1 MAAPQRRTVLI
12 TGEGSHQMTAQEVGQ
27 FSRYG
32 LKPMIFV
39 LNNHGY
45 LIERLL
51 CKDGEREYN
60 DVVSRNYQQLPAA
73 LGCENWFT
81 SRVTTC
87 GELDQAIAHAE
98 EREAGGLYRS
108 RDGHVCDFA
117 IGSEAS

>member
-1 MAAPQRRTVLI
+1 
-12 TGEGSHQMTAQEVGQ
+12 
-27 FSRYG
+27 
-32 LKPMIFV
+32 MIFV
-39 LNNHGY
+39 LNNRGY

-51 CKDGEREYN
+51 CKHGEREYN
-60 DVVSRNYQQLPAA
+60 DVASWNYQQLPAA

-81 SRVTTC
+81 ARVTTC